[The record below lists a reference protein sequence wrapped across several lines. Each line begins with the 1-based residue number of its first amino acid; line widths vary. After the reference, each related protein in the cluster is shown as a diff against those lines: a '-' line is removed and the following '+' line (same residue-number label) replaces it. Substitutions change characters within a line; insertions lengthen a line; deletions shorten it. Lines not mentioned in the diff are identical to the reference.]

1 MPMLLSP
8 LDLERDGLII
18 MGWLKQPVSKV
29 EEMTEENNRRQLQSK
44 RLCESQG
51 SKVCTLTPRYF
62 ILIILLVKSGVHA
75 LQEIRRMQKCMEFLI
90 PKLPFQRLIKKI
102 SKNFIKAIQ
111 LPYLK

>member
-1 MPMLLSP
+1 MLLSP

-51 SKVCTLTPRYF
+51 LKICTLTPHYF
-62 ILIILLVKSGVHA
+62 ILIILLVKSGVRA
-75 LQEIRRMQKCMEFLI
+75 FQEIKRMQKSTGLLI
-90 PKLPFQRLIKKI
+90 PKLPFQRLIKEI
-102 SKNFIKAIQ
+102 SKGFIESVSA
-111 LPYLK
+111 